1 MYKIKYQKITFIS
14 NRKKILKNLQQIFF
28 FYGIGNSSSD
38 FDFLLKKISKTY
50 QIIIPELPG
59 HNYEDFYDNL
69 SLTNFSRLI
78 SLFIKKNK
86 MSNLIFFSHS
96 VGGIIPILLAKNLK
110 QKVFF
115 KKFINYEGN
124 LTNYDTNTTTKKTSN
139 YKMNEFKLKFKKLIE
154 ICEQSDLKSLK
165 LWSKSLKKTNPKAF
179 HKISKEAVFYSEG
192 KKLLEFF
199 RVFFKK
205 KIYVYGSKTELSLP
219 EFCFGSIRHKI
230 DKTGHFAFF
239 DNKKN
244 FTKIFF
250 KLLNTY

>member
-14 NRKKILKNLQQIFF
+14 NKKRILKNLQKIFF
-28 FYGIGNSSSD
+28 FYGIGNSSND
-38 FDFLLKKISKTY
+38 FNFLLKKIGKGH

-59 HNYEDFYDNL
+59 HNCDDFYDDF

-78 SLFIKKNK
+78 SLFIKRNK

-110 QKVFF
+110 HKVFF

-124 LTNYDTNTTTKKTSN
+124 LTNYDTNTITKKTSS
-139 YKMNEFKLKFKKLIE
+139 YTMNEFKLKFKKLIE
-154 ICEQSDLKSLK
+154 ICEKSDSKSLK
-165 LWSKSLKKTNPKAF
+165 LWSKSLKKTNPTAF
-179 HKISKEAVFYSEG
+179 HKISTEAVFYSEG

-205 KIYVYGSKTELSLP
+205 KNLCLW
-219 EFCFGSIRHKI
+219 
-230 DKTGHFAFF
+230 
-239 DNKKN
+239 
-244 FTKIFF
+244 FT
-250 KLLNTY
+250 N